1 MGTINDYI
9 VKNEADLNI
18 IIDGPGCFDKPHY
31 MGPLGG
37 VPENLRDEEVL
48 AKSWSIGHQMHV
60 LTINQTS
67 DVPSTLIE
75 GKPMITPLQLT
86 RKITELET
94 EFRKVL
100 DGGDISAAYIWV
112 LYALDFAETVM
123 DETRDSKFNE
133 LGEDE
138 KIDFAN
144 ALLSLRGIH
153 KDMLLHYQQR
163 ERRKNT

>member
-9 VKNEADLNI
+9 AKNEADLNV
-18 IIDGPGCFDKPHY
+18 IIDGPGCFGKTY
-31 MGPLGG
+31 YTGPLGG
-37 VPENLRDEEVL
+37 VPENLRSEKVL

-60 LTINQTS
+60 LTISPVS
-67 DVPSTLIE
+67 DVPDTMVE
-75 GKPMITPLQLT
+75 DKPMITPLQLT
-86 RKITELET
+86 KKITELEM

-100 DGGDISAAYIWV
+100 DGGDISSAYIWV
-112 LYALDFAETVM
+112 LYALDFAETTM
-123 DETRDSKFNE
+123 EETRDGKFNE

-144 ALLSLRGIH
+144 ALLSLKGIR
-153 KDMLLHYQQR
+153 KDMLLHHQQR